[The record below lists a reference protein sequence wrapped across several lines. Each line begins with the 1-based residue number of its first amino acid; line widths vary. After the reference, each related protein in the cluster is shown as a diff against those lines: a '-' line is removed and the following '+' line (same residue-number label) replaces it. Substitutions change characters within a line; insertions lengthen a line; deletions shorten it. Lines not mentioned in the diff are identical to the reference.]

1 MKKKLLVVSVVLV
14 LLCAMLVFAG
24 VASAAS
30 VHTGAG
36 VYFGEY
42 GNLFA
47 GREDQAERLETYGT
61 GAAIVFGTV
70 TDADA
75 NSEYGVVIYPKGQ
88 EMTEDNALIFPAH
101 GTDANGNFG
110 IAISV
115 SQDLANSGNWNAVTY
130 VKDKN
135 TDLTIGN
142 CDFGNE
148 TVEFST
154 AKFGA
159 PQNLAVS
166 KFGIITWDSIDGA
179 TEYKLQVKWN
189 KSGSTYTDLATVTT
203 NSYDFNTYLKS
214 LSETELK
221 GYSGYYPQVRVMATG
236 NSAVN
241 SAYSVLNNALGS
253 EDGGNSNYS
262 LKVVSTADELKAI
275 NVAGLKYIVL
285 ADDIDLGNVA
295 SETAPSASYSFTT
308 LGGGNHGRINGLG
321 HTIKYLYDDKGNCP
335 TINGTE
341 FNGIFGYLISS
352 YGNVVMDIGFDMEII
367 SSFKNDDW
375 HANVICRE
383 STAIYKDCYFKLRGQ
398 NNRAATENSRI
409 NLTRNG
415 TSTFENCVF
424 DMVTY
429 GKDGTVR
436 VGGATYKDCQL
447 SRATATV
454 KNCLFV
460 MNQTQERSESD
471 WTESGSSVTNSE
483 FVSDF
488 SAFITAWNDNTLAN
502 KNAFVSAGINV
513 LSENGIDV
521 VELNGKE
528 VYRTQLLAPANL
540 SASNDSILTWTAV
553 DGATE
558 YDLYSRFGGLGF
570 EKMATVSGT
579 SFDMNSYLA
588 QLTETELDAID
599 GTVMDVAVVAKSA
612 QKAESEKVIL
622 KNSLNINSG
631 DVIRIAK
638 NLQDLKTYCDTT
650 RNYVILANDIN
661 IGDVTGADLS
671 YTGST
676 NKYGYIINST
686 FEGVINGLGR
696 KISYNFDYDGQ
707 RYVWTDGVEDT
718 ETKAGFAGLFDVIQ
732 SSSTRLIALR
742 VEASGSSDLTVS
754 NEDLWWNMLTR
765 NIQCKSYNCHF
776 KLRYTCTSTSASQK
790 SRTAI
795 AYTGQTGAV
804 ILYENCI
811 FDMVTMDKDGNYRT
825 AGSAADAVVNWEK
838 TATVTNCAYV
848 AHTATESRSIKG
860 QAFVDFAG
868 FITAWNDN
876 TLTSKQSY
884 IDGGWSVDGDAVKLY
899 GVQVNG

>member
-1 MKKKLLVVSVVLV
+1 MKKKLLVVSVVVV
-14 LLCAMLVFAG
+14 LLCAILVFAG

-88 EMTEDNALIFPAH
+88 VMTEDNALIFPAY

-166 KFGIITWDSIDGA
+166 KFGIITWDSIDGV

-236 NSAVN
+236 DSAVN

-253 EDGGNSNYS
+253 EDNGNSNYS

-285 ADDIDLGNVA
+285 ADDIDLGNVVN
-295 SETAPSASYSFTT
+295 PSDTDYRYSYTN
-308 LGGGNHGRINGLG
+308 LGGGNHGKINGLG
-321 HTIKYLYDDKGNCP
+321 HTLKYVYDD
-335 TINGTE
+335 
-341 FNGIFGYLISS
+341 FGYLPPNNVGASFNGLFGYLTSS

-367 SSFKNDDW
+367 THFEGDDW
-375 HANVICRE
+375 HANVIAE
-383 STAIYKDCYFKLRGQ
+383 NSTATFKDCYFKLRGQ
-398 NNRAATENSRI
+398 NNRAATANSRI
-409 NLTRNG
+409 GLTRNSV
-415 TSTFENCVF
+415 STFENCIF

-429 GKDGTVR
+429 GKDGAVR
-436 VGGATYKDCQL
+436 AGGPTYKDCQL
-447 SRATATV
+447 SRATSIV
-454 KNCLFV
+454 NNCTFI
-460 MNQTQERSESD
+460 MNQTQARTA
-471 WTESGSSVTNSE
+471 WTETSGSTVDENSS

-488 SAFITAWNDNTLAN
+488 ATFVSKWNDETLKN
-502 KNAFVSAGINV
+502 KSALQNAGFDVENNV
-513 LSENGIDV
+513 VTFNGNAIYKVALD
-521 VELNGKE
+521 
-528 VYRTQLLAPANL
+528 APTNL
-540 SASNDSILTWTAV
+540 SASDDSILSWTEV
-553 DGATE
+553 SGAAE
-558 YDLYSRFGGLGF
+558 YDLYANFYNTVYT
-570 EKMATVSGT
+570 KMATVTGT
-579 SFDMNSYLA
+579 SFDMNTYLA
-588 QLTETELDAID
+588 SLTEEQLDAIN
-599 GTVMDVAVVAKSA
+599 GKVMNVAVVAKDSQGVA
-612 QKAESEKVIL
+612 NSEKAVLSNAL
-622 KNSLNINSG
+622 KINSG

-650 RNYVILANDIN
+650 RNYVILANDIE

-754 NEDLWWNMLTR
+754 TEDLWWNMLTR

-776 KLRYTCTSTSASQK
+776 KLRYMCTNTSVSQK
-790 SRTAI
+790 TRTAI
-795 AYTGQTGAV
+795 AYTGQAGAV

-825 AGSAADAVVNWEK
+825 AGSAADAVVNWERS
-838 TATVTNCAYV
+838 ATVTNCAYV

-860 QAFVDFAG
+860 QAFVDFAE

-876 TLTSKQSY
+876 TLSAKQSY